1 MAFSIRKIAPED
13 RDLFLSMSEE
23 FYASDAVLHKVPT
36 QHHLSCFEELM
47 RSEDYARAYM
57 LLWDG
62 LEAGYALL
70 SLSYSREAG
79 GMCLWIEELYL
90 RPEYQGRGAAHFFF
104 DWLEQNARAILFYI
118 AAHKKWLVTASGQKQ
133 GQGHRI
139 GLRPVGTE
147 GIKAEGGEFGTYIV
161 RTG

>member
-36 QHHLSCFEELM
+36 QHHQSCFEELM

-90 RPEYQGRGAAHFFF
+90 RPEYQGRGGAHFFF
-104 DWLEQNARAILFYI
+104 DWLEQIMPAARYRLETEPENFRA
-118 AAHKKWLVTASGQKQ
+118 KKLYRSLGYAPLDYEQF
-133 GQGHRI
+133 
-139 GLRPVGTE
+139 
-147 GIKAEGGEFGTYIV
+147 IKGN
-161 RTG
+161 

>member
-36 QHHLSCFEELM
+36 QHHQSCFEELM

-104 DWLEQNARAILFYI
+104 DWLEQNVAAARYRLETEPENFRA
-118 AAHKKWLVTASGQKQ
+118 KKLYRSLGYEPLDYEQF
-133 GQGHRI
+133 
-139 GLRPVGTE
+139 
-147 GIKAEGGEFGTYIV
+147 IKGN
-161 RTG
+161 